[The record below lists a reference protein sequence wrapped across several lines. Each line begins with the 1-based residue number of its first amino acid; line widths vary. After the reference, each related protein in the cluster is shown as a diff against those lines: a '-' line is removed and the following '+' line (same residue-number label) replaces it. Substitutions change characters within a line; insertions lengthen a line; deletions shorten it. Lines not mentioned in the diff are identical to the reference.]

1 MQYYLRLLTLIIS
14 LTIFGCQPE
23 PSQDVQYVQG
33 INKTLFDAE
42 YTKSKDLSRSK
53 GERLKSVNFSYQVA
67 KTASIDCLTIKALQ
81 QKTKLHSNIKQ
92 QDSAIIFS
100 KELLNLS
107 LKSKDLNYIGN
118 AYFKLGLYNG
128 RMEQLDSAFFNYNE
142 SKKIYE
148 FLKDSVAVGDRLLNM
163 AILSSDAGNYNESDE
178 IAIESLTFLKNF
190 EEPIIKAS
198 NYNCLA
204 INAKEG
210 KEYKEALY
218 WYDLA
223 IKTTKND
230 HNRII
235 YRSNVANIYRIQGD
249 YPKAIALYKS
259 LLEDLKNNEN
269 KTPLIRTE
277 NNLNYALW
285 LQSKDPTLE
294 DKLLEGLE
302 LRKNTNNLRGEIT
315 SHKYLTE
322 FYLYSNSNKAQ
333 FHSKIMYQ
341 LASKINH
348 TDDRLES
355 LQLIMRAYEDDSKS
369 YNNYAKTF
377 IALQDSIQQVR
388 NQLGNKYEKIRF
400 DSEQKRDENAA
411 LKTSNLEKELK
422 LSQSQQMNTIYFA
435 LGVISLISFFSI
447 FVFFRSKHQKEKLEE
462 IYLTETRISKKV
474 HDEVANDVYKA
485 MISLEKDPQ
494 EKETVLD
501 DLEQIYEKTRDIS
514 REYNALDLNIDFS
527 ELLKDLLL
535 GYKNEE
541 VNIITKGLSQLEI
554 NNINIPK
561 KTVIY
566 RVIQELMTNMKKH
579 SHASIVILTF
589 KKVKDRIQITY
600 TDDGVGCDIKK
611 SNGLL
616 NAENRIHI
624 LNGNLTLSSEKNKG
638 FKATILI

>member
-1 MQYYLRLLTLIIS
+1 
-14 LTIFGCQPE
+14 
-23 PSQDVQYVQG
+23 
-33 INKTLFDAE
+33 
-42 YTKSKDLSRSK
+42 
-53 GERLKSVNFSYQVA
+53 
-67 KTASIDCLTIKALQ
+67 
-81 QKTKLHSNIKQ
+81 
-92 QDSAIIFS
+92 
-100 KELLNLS
+100 
-107 LKSKDLNYIGN
+107 
-118 AYFKLGLYNG
+118 
-128 RMEQLDSAFFNYNE
+128 
-142 SKKIYE
+142 
-148 FLKDSVAVGDRLLNM
+148 
-163 AILSSDAGNYNESDE
+163 
-178 IAIESLTFLKNF
+178 
-190 EEPIIKAS
+190 
-198 NYNCLA
+198 
-204 INAKEG
+204 
-210 KEYKEALY
+210 
-218 WYDLA
+218 
-223 IKTTKND
+223 
-230 HNRII
+230 
-235 YRSNVANIYRIQGD
+235 
-249 YPKAIALYKS
+249 
-259 LLEDLKNNEN
+259 
-269 KTPLIRTE
+269 
-277 NNLNYALW
+277 
-285 LQSKDPTLE
+285 
-294 DKLLEGLE
+294 
-302 LRKNTNNLRGEIT
+302 
-315 SHKYLTE
+315 
-322 FYLYSNSNKAQ
+322 
-333 FHSKIMYQ
+333 MYQ

-411 LKTSNLEKELK
+411 LKTANLEKELK

-485 MISLEKDPQ
+485 MISLEKAPQ

-561 KTVIY
+561 KSVIY